1 MPNPSMNNDNV
12 SNKRAFMIATV
23 LSAVL
28 LAASS
33 ITSLGPTRAFA
44 LDITVPEVDL
54 GTSTVF
60 AEEPNQNSNGEDEQ
74 GTSGSSSSSD
84 DTATTEASPV
94 NAETSPNSNSEEDTS
109 RVEEDDFVTA
119 DPIVQTNAGA
129 DVNVDV
135 EADVVMDEEDCEEA
149 NSDIS
154 QRNERVAEQQAN
166 REGRQGENSL
176 YVSPSVQT
184 DQHLAFNLAMDTDIV
199 LVEGCNPTD
208 NIEQESV
215 VVSDQGL
222 DSVIEQPSSGSS
234 SAITPSYQTQN
245 LHNQNMILN
254 EDIIRPVAGL

>member
-1 MPNPSMNNDNV
+1 MNNDNV
-12 SNKRAFMIATV
+12 SNKRAFMIATM

-44 LDITVPEVDL
+44 LDIAVPEIDL
-54 GTSTVF
+54 DTGTVF
-60 AEEPNQNSNGEDEQ
+60 TEESNQNSNGEDEQ
-74 GTSGSSSSSD
+74 GTSGSGSD
-84 DTATTEASPV
+84 DTATTQVDPV
-94 NAETSPNSNSEEDTS
+94 NAETNPNSNSEEDTS
-109 RVEEDDFVTA
+109 RVAEDDSVKI
-119 DPIVQTNAGA
+119 DPIVQTGAGA

-135 EADVVMDEEDCEEA
+135 ETDVVLDEEDCEEA

-154 QRNERVAEQQAN
+154 QRNEHVSEQQAN

-184 DQHLAFNLAMDTDIV
+184 DQHLAFNFAMDSDIV

-208 NIEQESV
+208 NIQQESV

-222 DSVIEQPSSGSS
+222 DSVIEQPGSGNSR
-234 SAITPSYQTQN
+234 AILPSYQTQN
-245 LHNQNMILN
+245 LHNQNMILE
-254 EDIIRPVAGL
+254 EDVFRPLPEL

>member
-1 MPNPSMNNDNV
+1 MNNDKV
-12 SNKRAFMIATV
+12 SNKRAFMIATM

-44 LDITVPEVDL
+44 LDIAVPEVPEVPEVDL
-54 GTSTVF
+54 DTGTVL

-74 GTSGSSSSSD
+74 GTSGSGSSSD
-84 DTATTEASPV
+84 DTATTEVSPE
-94 NAETSPNSNSEEDTS
+94 NAETGPNSNSEEDTS
-109 RVEEDDFVTA
+109 RVEEDDFVTV
-119 DPIVQTNAGA
+119 DPIVQTDAGA

-135 EADVVMDEEDCEEA
+135 ETDVVLDEEDCEEA

-154 QRNERVAEQQAN
+154 QRNERVSEQQAN

-184 DQHLAFNLAMDTDIV
+184 DQHFAFNFAMDSDIV

-208 NIEQESV
+208 NIRQESV
-215 VVSDQGL
+215 LVSDQGL
-222 DSVIEQPSSGSS
+222 DSEISQPGSGSS
-234 SAITPSYQTQN
+234 RAILPSYQTQI
-245 LHNQNMILN
+245 LHDQNMIME
-254 EDIIRPVAGL
+254 EDVFRPVL